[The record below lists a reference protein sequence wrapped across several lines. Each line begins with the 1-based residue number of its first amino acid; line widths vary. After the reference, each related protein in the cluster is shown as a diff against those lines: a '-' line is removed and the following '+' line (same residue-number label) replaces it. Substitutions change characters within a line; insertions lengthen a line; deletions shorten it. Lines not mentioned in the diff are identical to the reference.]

1 MVPHLRQI
9 KIELFKLDENP
20 ALKEK
25 AQMFKTSIHWLVV
38 TMENSNTIILQCSNN
53 EKGMLRIQ
61 NMTPRFSQ
69 IIIMAKGS
77 HKT

>member
-25 AQMFKTSIHWLVV
+25 AQMFKTSVHWLAL
-38 TMENSNTIILQCSNN
+38 TMENTIILQCSNN

-61 NMTPRFSQ
+61 NMMPRFSQ
-69 IIIMAKGS
+69 IIITAKGS